1 MLHFA
6 SSRSK
11 CYYRYGT
18 EAEWHD
24 IAAACTKPMCFRLP
38 DMRPADN
45 VVGDTQ
51 IEFALVCVVV
61 MRDINDR
68 YSSLTTKV
76 LTLAYPA
83 TARRC

>member
-1 MLHFA
+1 
-6 SSRSK
+6 
-11 CYYRYGT
+11 
-18 EAEWHD
+18 
-24 IAAACTKPMCFRLP
+24 MCFRLP

>member
-1 MLHFA
+1 
-6 SSRSK
+6 
-11 CYYRYGT
+11 
-18 EAEWHD
+18 
-24 IAAACTKPMCFRLP
+24 MCFRLP

-76 LTLAYPA
+76 LILAYPT